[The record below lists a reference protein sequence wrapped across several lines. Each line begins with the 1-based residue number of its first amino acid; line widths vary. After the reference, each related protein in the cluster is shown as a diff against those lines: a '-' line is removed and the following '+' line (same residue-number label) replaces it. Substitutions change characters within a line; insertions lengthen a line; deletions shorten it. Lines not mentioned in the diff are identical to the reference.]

1 MSSLVID
8 VSDLTGDPGATKEI
22 KTSESIAGLRSALGY
37 VDQSKPLH
45 LELLAE
51 SVVDGIAVSGQVGG
65 TMTLVCS
72 RCLAEFEEPL
82 EMYVDEV
89 FAFSATAK
97 DEDAYQVQGK
107 TIDLEPM
114 LRDLTILAIPIRPL
128 HSDACKGICPVCGT
142 DRNQVDCG
150 HREEKVELR
159 WEPLRALV
167 ESKFQSE
174 ES

>member
-22 KTSESIAGLRSALGY
+22 QTSESITGLTGALGH
-37 VDQSKPLH
+37 VDENK
-45 LELLAE
+45 LLTLDLVAE
-51 SVVDGIAVSGQVGG
+51 SVVDGIAVSGRVEG
-65 TMTLVCS
+65 TMSLVCS
-72 RCLAEFEEPL
+72 RCLADFEEPL
-82 EMYVDEV
+82 EMFVDEI
-89 FAFSATAK
+89 FAFSAE
-97 DEDAYQVQGK
+97 DEDSYHLQGK

-114 LRDLTILAIPIRPL
+114 LRDLTVLAIPIRPL
-128 HSDACKGICPVCGT
+128 HSEDCRGICPVCGT

-150 HREEKVELR
+150 HREETVELR

-167 ESKFQSE
+167 ESKLRSE